1 MTAARQYHGQYTRT
15 TSDKWHSCRRC
26 IRGNGGWIKH
36 RRFLWIFRLKDHYL
50 CTNCLRSE
58 AQAKNRELS

>member
-1 MTAARQYHGQYTRT
+1 MTAARQYHGQYVKLLNAKGAT
-15 TSDKWHSCRRC
+15 CRRC
-26 IRGNGGWIKH
+26 TIRNDGGMWIKH

-58 AQAKNRELS
+58 A